1 MSIGSSRHGL
11 LNWLNVGF
19 WIIASNNV
27 KDLNSPLAFMR
38 ILQAQLMTSYLRTA
52 AIGDH
57 QWMYTDSI
65 KVISVHYS

>member
-1 MSIGSSRHGL
+1 MSMGRSRHGL
-11 LNWLNVGF
+11 LYWSNVGF

-27 KDLNSPLAFMR
+27 KDLSSPLAFIR
-38 ILQAQLMTSYLRTA
+38 ILQAQGMTSYFRTA

-65 KVISVHYS
+65 KVISFHYS